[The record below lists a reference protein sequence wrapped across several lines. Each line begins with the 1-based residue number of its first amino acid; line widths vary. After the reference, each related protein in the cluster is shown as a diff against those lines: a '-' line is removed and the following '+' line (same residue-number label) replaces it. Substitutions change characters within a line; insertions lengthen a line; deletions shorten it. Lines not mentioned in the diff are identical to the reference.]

1 MRKSIAF
8 SSRHLNHKRIA
19 QRLFDELNVQQFGFA
34 PVRKELMKMGIEL
47 EDINKIID
55 EIKKLVK

>member
-8 SSRHLNHKRIA
+8 SSQHLNHKRIA
-19 QRLFDELNVQQFGFA
+19 QRLFDELNVQQFGFGS
-34 PVRKELMKMGIEL
+34 VRKELMKMGLEL
-47 EDINKIID
+47 EDIQKITD

>member
-8 SSRHLNHKRIA
+8 SSKHLDHKRIA

-34 PVRKELMKMGIEL
+34 SVRKELMKMGLEI
-47 EDINKIID
+47 EDIQKITD

>member
-47 EDINKIID
+47 EDIQKIID

>member
-8 SSRHLNHKRIA
+8 SSKHLDHKRIA
-19 QRLFDELNVQQFGFA
+19 QRLFDELKVQQFGFGS
-34 PVRKELMKMGIEL
+34 VYKELMKMGMEL
-47 EDINKIID
+47 EDIYKVVD